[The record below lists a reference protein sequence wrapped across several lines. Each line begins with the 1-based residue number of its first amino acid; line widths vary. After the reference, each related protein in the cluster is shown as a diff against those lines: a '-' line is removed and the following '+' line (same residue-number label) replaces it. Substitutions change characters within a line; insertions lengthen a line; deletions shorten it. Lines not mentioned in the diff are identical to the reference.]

1 MNDHDDIER
10 LLARL
15 EAVEP
20 PPDFTARVLARV
32 RRGEVAR
39 WKPWQ
44 QAIFALLYVA
54 ALLALAFLAF
64 TTGAAMEHRGV
75 RELVQLAARDIAVVK
90 DSPETYLR
98 ALAEAMPWGHLLAL
112 AIDAAVL
119 GTSTWLLLRAS
130 PTRPP
135 ASAGA

>member
-1 MNDHDDIER
+1 MNDHDDLER

-15 EAVEP
+15 EAIEP
-20 PPDFTARVLARV
+20 PPDFTARVMARV

-39 WKPWQ
+39 WRPWQ
-44 QAIFALLYVA
+44 RLLFALLYVA

-64 TTGAAMEHRGV
+64 ATGAAMEHRGV
-75 RELVQLAARDIAVVK
+75 RELVQLAMRDIAVVK

-98 ALAEAMPWGHLLAL
+98 ALVEAMPWMHLLAL
-112 AIDAAVL
+112 AFDAAVL

-130 PTRPP
+130 PARPP
-135 ASAGA
+135 SGAHA